1 MPDPITKQQ
10 LIAAL
15 TKTRDE
21 ALVTLRAIPAA
32 AFDEGRYENG
42 WNGREILAH
51 VASIE
56 WTYPR
61 LLDLARAAS
70 VGDAGPAARGAQP
83 SPPVVAEPPAQQ
95 HTADSKQQNVTSAPV
110 RRTADDGSPT
120 NAPAA
125 NILSYNDRQVAKRA
139 GVPVADLIAE
149 FETNRNALIAAVGAA
164 DEELLSRTIRSA
176 GGITGPVSDVIAA
189 VADGHVRM
197 HVADVAGERWDG
209 VRF

>member
-1 MPDPITKQQ
+1 MTKDE

-21 ALVTLRAIPAA
+21 ALATLRGVPVAT
-32 AFDEGRYENG
+32 FDEGRYENG

-61 LLDLARAAS
+61 LLDLARAA
-70 VGDAGPAARGAQP
+70 GAQ
-83 SPPVVAEPPAQQ
+83 Q
-95 HTADSKQQNVTSAPV
+95 TADSKGQSAAAPPV
-110 RRTADDGSPT
+110 RRTADDGSGT
-120 NAPAA
+120 NAPAPG
-125 NILSYNDRQVAKRA
+125 ILSYNDRQVAKRA
-139 GVPVADLIAE
+139 GVPVTELIAE
-149 FETNRNALIAAVGAA
+149 FEKNRNALIAAVEAA

-176 GGITGPVSDVIAA
+176 GGITGAVTDVIAA

-197 HVADVAGERWDG
+197 HVADVAGEAWSG

>member
-1 MPDPITKQQ
+1 VTKDE
-10 LIAAL
+10 LIEAL

-21 ALVTLRAIPAA
+21 ALATLRTVPAA

-61 LLDLARAAS
+61 LLDLARAAGEVQRTAGAEQTTNS
-70 VGDAGPAARGAQP
+70 KGHSEPGQTTNSRQQTDA
-83 SPPVVAEPPAQQ
+83 
-95 HTADSKQQNVTSAPV
+95 SAPV
-110 RRTADDGSPT
+110 RRTADDGSIANTP
-120 NAPAA
+120 APG
-125 NILSYNDRQVAKRA
+125 ILSYNDRQVAKRA
-139 GVPVADLIAE
+139 GVPVADLIDE
-149 FETNRNALIAAVGAA
+149 FEKNRNALIAAVEAA

-197 HVADVAGERWDG
+197 HVADVAGHEWKG
-209 VRF
+209 ARF